1 MPNTKPWREIRETRS
16 KLSSEQRADIDR
28 NVRSETAR
36 MKLGELRKARRLSQ
50 AQIAASLGLSQ
61 GDVSKIERRAEL
73 YVSTLRRFIEAAG
86 GELEIIAKFPNTAP
100 IALEFLID
108 NVLTQPE
115 RATQKRKPGQKKAV
129 RAATGKVA
137 KPAIARKS
145 VV

>member
-1 MPNTKPWREIRETRS
+1 
-16 KLSSEQRADIDR
+16 
-28 NVRSETAR
+28 

-61 GDVSKIERRAEL
+61 GDVSKLERRAEL

-108 NVLTQPE
+108 NVPTQPE
-115 RATQKRKPGQKKAV
+115 RATPKRKASGKKKAV

-145 VV
+145 AG